1 LDWDI
6 GVVISGGIK
15 RRVNLLKSIEK
26 QNVEHII
33 EFVRKDF
40 KQTMGNELM
49 I

>member
-6 GVVISGGIK
+6 WAVISGGIK
-15 RRVNLLKSIEK
+15 KRVNLLKSIEK

-40 KQTMGNELM
+40 KQTMVNALM